1 MKLRI
6 DDKRPISAIQ
16 EEFNTA
22 FPFLKIEFFKKPHE
36 AGEASPIGEMLSPD
50 SDLGRWRTNHSE
62 GELTITK
69 DSIVEEVESKFQ
81 EKFGLSAQVFR
92 KSGNVWLE
100 TSATDSWT
108 LAEQNEQGAFMQEDV
123 GE

>member
-6 DDKRPISAIQ
+6 DDKRPISEIQ
-16 EEFNTA
+16 DEFNAA
-22 FPFLKIEFFKKPHE
+22 FPYLKIEFFKKPHR
-36 AGEASPIGEMLSPD
+36 AGEASPIGEMLSSD
-50 SDLGRWRTNHSE
+50 SDLGKWRTNHTE
-62 GELTITK
+62 GELVFTK
-69 DSIVEEVESKFQ
+69 DSTVEEVESKFQ
-81 EKFGLSAQVFR
+81 EAFGLSVQVFR